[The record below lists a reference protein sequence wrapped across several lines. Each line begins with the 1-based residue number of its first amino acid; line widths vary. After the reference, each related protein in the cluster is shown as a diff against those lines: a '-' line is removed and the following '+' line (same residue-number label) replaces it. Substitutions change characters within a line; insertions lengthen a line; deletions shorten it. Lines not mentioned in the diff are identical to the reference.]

1 MSTDTCFGEEAPE
14 CIHNRVPH
22 PHTDRMLSEKT
33 TGSYFFPSLLF
44 SYHTGQHIPAFTNT
58 IALCASLYKPFSK
71 KSSTSLSLW
80 RACFC
85 TPIPVTN
92 QSHKLTM
99 SSLACMLLHA
109 DSCHQQKSCNNFT
122 DIPVRG
128 PAMITPSRKPF
139 SGVSDIFHGYLIYLI
154 PCFFTLISAL
164 FPFPP
169 YSPSNDHFTFPSNSK
184 TASDV

>member
-1 MSTDTCFGEEAPE
+1 MSTDTCFREEAPE

-85 TPIPVTN
+85 TPIPVTSRN
-92 QSHKLTM
+92 Y
-99 SSLACMLLHA
+99 AR
-109 DSCHQQKSCNNFT
+109 NFT

-128 PAMITPSRKPF
+128 PAVLTPSRKPV
-139 SGVSDIFHGYLIYLI
+139 SGVSDIFHGYRIYLI